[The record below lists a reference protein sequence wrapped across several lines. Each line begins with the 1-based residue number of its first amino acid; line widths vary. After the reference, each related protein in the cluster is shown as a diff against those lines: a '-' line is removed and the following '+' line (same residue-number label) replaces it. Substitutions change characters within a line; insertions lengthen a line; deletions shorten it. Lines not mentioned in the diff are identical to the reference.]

1 MSHHAVAGYSMRLT
15 QGVPFD
21 CQPSRTLSSLF
32 RERPVE
38 KFAAGGAIFWEGDP
52 AKHIFE
58 VVEGTLRA
66 FRILGDGRRVIM
78 GFLRKGDVLGVS
90 VRDRYLYTVEAIT
103 PVELRRFARHHFE
116 SESARD
122 PHLKEQLFSRLCD
135 EMAAA
140 QDQMALISRRSADEK
155 VAGFLLLMA
164 RTQGQHPYM
173 VLDLPMTRLDI
184 ADYLN
189 MTIETVSRTITKLAG
204 SGVIATVGRH
214 SIALL
219 KVDALVALAEGGSSA
234 TARSVRHARA

>member
-1 MSHHAVAGYSMRLT
+1 MSPQAFAGYPVRLT
-15 QGVPFD
+15 EGASFD
-21 CQPSRTLSSLF
+21 CQPPRTLSSLF
-32 RERPVE
+32 SQRPVE
-38 KFAAGGAIFWEGDP
+38 KFAAGSAIFWEGDQ

-66 FRILGDGRRVIM
+66 FRIVGDGRRVIM

-103 PVELRRFARHHFE
+103 PVELRRFARHQFE

-164 RTQGQHPYM
+164 RTQVRSTCV
-173 VLDLPMTRLDI
+173 VLELPMTRLDI

-219 KVDALVALAEGGSSA
+219 KLDALVALAEGGTNAASRPMRCA
-234 TARSVRHARA
+234 KA